1 MKVFQILLIVL
12 EIYKTKSKQNQMKI
26 KPFLKAIEVAAN
38 VVIVGSAAKAI
49 YNKFSSSSDDE
60 DDVWEDETDEDSCDE
75 DPED

>member
-1 MKVFQILLIVL
+1 
-12 EIYKTKSKQNQMKI
+12 MKI

-60 DDVWEDETDEDSCDE
+60 DDEWEDETDEDPCDE

>member
-1 MKVFQILLIVL
+1 
-12 EIYKTKSKQNQMKI
+12 MKI

-38 VVIVGSAAKAI
+38 VVIAGSAAKAI
-49 YNKFSSSSDDE
+49 YDELSSSSDDE